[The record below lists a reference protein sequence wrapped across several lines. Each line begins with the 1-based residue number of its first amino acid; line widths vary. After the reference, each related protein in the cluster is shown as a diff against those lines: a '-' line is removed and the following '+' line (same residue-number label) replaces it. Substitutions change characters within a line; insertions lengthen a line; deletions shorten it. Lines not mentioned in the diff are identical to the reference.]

1 MNTATAKPIGHQ
13 WRGVF
18 FEGPQPDQ
26 NRDGDEIPVWFVFI
40 GDEEA
45 NPVSTVYHCHKFKP
59 AEGLAK
65 RMARDRRLELIHEAM
80 PD

>member
-1 MNTATAKPIGHQ
+1 MSTPIAHQ
-13 WRGVF
+13 WRGIF
-18 FEGPQPDQ
+18 FDGPQSGL
-26 NRDGDEIPVWFVFI
+26 NHDGDEIPLWAVYV
-40 GDEEA
+40 GDEDA
-45 NPVSTVYHCHKFKP
+45 QPVSTVYHCLKFKS